1 MNLYLATSTVRAVGV
16 FAAAI
21 AISSSNAAAQEPGRT
36 VTIVVPYT
44 AGSAPDILART
55 IGEGLQQRWSQPVV
69 IENKPG
75 ATGSIGT
82 QAVARAA
89 PDGNTLLLV
98 SNPFTANVSL
108 LKSVPYDPVKSFAP
122 IVMVA
127 TGSLALV
134 VHPSVPA
141 SSTKEFIEY
150 VRARPGQLN
159 YSSPGLGG
167 PHHLAMELLK
177 LAAKIDIKHVPY
189 KGMAGAMQ
197 DLVGGHVSAGFQ
209 SVQLALP
216 LVQSNQLRMLAVA
229 SKDRA
234 GVAPHVPTFLEE
246 GLPVEIELWFGILA
260 PAGTSS
266 TIVSR
271 YNKEINELIRVA
283 PVAEKLAKQALS
295 VVGGTPQHFA
305 EFIEQDVVKWQRV
318 VKEAGITAE

>member
-1 MNLYLATSTVRAVGV
+1 MDLYQTSRAVRAAGV

-21 AISSSNAAAQEPGRT
+21 GISLSNAAAQEPGRT
-36 VTIVVPYT
+36 ITIVVPYT

-55 IGEGLQQRWSQPVV
+55 VGEGLQQRWSQPVV

-75 ATGSIGT
+75 ATGNIGT

-89 PDGNTLLLV
+89 PDGNTLLV
-98 SNPFTANVSL
+98 VANGFTANVSL

-141 SSTKEFIEY
+141 SSTKQFIEY

-159 YSSPGLGG
+159 YSSPGVGG

-189 KGMAGAMQ
+189 KGGAGALQ

-209 SVQLALP
+209 SVQVALP

-229 SKDRA
+229 SKARA
-234 GVAPHVPTFLEE
+234 RLVPHVPTLLEE
-246 GLPVEIELWFGILA
+246 GLPVEVELWFGILA
-260 PAGTSS
+260 PAGTPPA
-266 TIVSR
+266 IVDR

-283 PVAEKLAKQALS
+283 QVGEKLTKQGLTMI
-295 VVGGTPQHFA
+295 GGTPERFA
-305 EFIEQDVVKWQRV
+305 EFIVKDVAKWRNV
-318 VKEAGITAE
+318 VKETGIAAE

>member
-1 MNLYLATSTVRAVGV
+1 MDLYQTTRAVRGVGV

-21 AISSSNAAAQEPGRT
+21 AIWVANAAAQEPGRT

-44 AGSAPDILART
+44 AGSGPDLLART
-55 IGEGLQQRWSQPVV
+55 IGEGLQQRWNQPVV

-75 ATGSIGT
+75 ATGNIGA

-98 SNPFTANVSL
+98 ANPFTANVSL

-134 VHPSVPA
+134 VHPSLPA
-141 SSTKEFIEY
+141 NSTKEFIEH

-159 YSSPGLGG
+159 YSSPGVGG

-209 SVQLALP
+209 SVQVALP
-216 LVQSNQLRMLAVA
+216 LVESNQLRMLAVA

-234 GVAPHVPTFLEE
+234 PVAPNVPTFLEE
-246 GLPVEIELWFGILA
+246 GLSVEIELWFGILA
-260 PAGTSS
+260 PAGTPSG
-266 TIVSR
+266 IVDR
-271 YNKEINELIRVA
+271 YNREINELIRV
-283 PVAEKLAKQALS
+283 VSIGEKLAKQGLTI
-295 VVGGTPQHFA
+295 VGGTPERLAQ
-305 EFIEQDVVKWQRV
+305 FIGQDVVKWQRV